1 MVEDCRF
8 LNGDMRDASI
18 EETSI
23 TLSRFESINAE
34 NAAFKNSVVLT
45 TSFNKCIMKNR
56 IVYVSPVAEAISGV
70 TYFCAKDK
78 VQFFDGEFV
87 RDIKLDEWEKET
99 RDRYEEGDDDE
110 QMICL
115 EIMDAINYFRGV
127 RDTERLRR

>member
-1 MVEDCRF
+1 LKIQEGG
-8 LNGDMRDASI
+8 NGSSPCLRAGVSAI
-18 EETSI
+18 I
-23 TLSRFESINAE
+23 L
-34 NAAFKNSVVLT
+34 
-45 TSFNKCIMKNR
+45 IMKNR

-70 TYFCAKDK
+70 TYFCAEDK